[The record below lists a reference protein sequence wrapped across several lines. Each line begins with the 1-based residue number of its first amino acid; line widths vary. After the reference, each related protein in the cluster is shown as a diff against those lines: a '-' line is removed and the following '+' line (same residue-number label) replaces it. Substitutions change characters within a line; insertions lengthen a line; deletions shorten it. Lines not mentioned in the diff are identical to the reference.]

1 VDYIIA
7 PDGTGK
13 YIVIKIKGPLR
24 HQDSMQVLIEALDL
38 GAELGIEQYLLDVT
52 ESPHAWPLGVDYT
65 FVHETVRNEAKF
77 NRSAKTAVLVSPED
91 TSHDFI
97 IMVSSNAGLN
107 IRLFRDRDQA
117 LAFLAGN

>member
-1 VDYIIA
+1 MDYSIS

-13 YIVIKIKGPLR
+13 YIVVKIKGALR
-24 HQDSMQVLIEALDL
+24 HQESIQLLTEAFDL
-38 GAELGIEQYLLDVT
+38 GAELGIAQYLLDVT
-52 ESPHAWPLGVDYT
+52 ESPHAWPLGADYT
-65 FVHETVRNEAKF
+65 FVNETVRNENNF
-77 NRSAKTAVLVSPED
+77 NPNAKTAVLVSPED

-107 IRLFRDRDQA
+107 IRLFRDREEA